1 VGPVNT
7 DPTPAI
13 VVDASLTGVAEA
25 PVVVGGALVVV
36 VALCAEVQAAASTT
50 RAPSDPISH
59 RRLAPRLRGSTVDR
73 LGVEVRKL
81 FITSDY

>member
-1 VGPVNT
+1 
-7 DPTPAI
+7 
-13 VVDASLTGVAEA
+13 
-25 PVVVGGALVVV
+25 LVVV

-59 RRLAPRLRGSTVDR
+59 RRLAPRLRESTVDR